1 MFQIQFNTLYATCQG
16 KNDKKVKNFFAQ
28 NHAKF
33 VPKKPC
39 KMCAK
44 NDHANFVPK
53 MKKSKI
59 PVPYTPE
66 IVQNLWK
73 S

>member
-1 MFQIQFNTLYATCQG
+1 MSRKKCQ
-16 KNDKKVKNFFAQ
+16 KSEKFFAQ
-28 NHAKF
+28 N
-33 VPKKPC
+33 
-39 KMCAK
+39 
-44 NDHANFVPK
+44 HANFVPK

-59 PVPYTPE
+59 PVSRTPE